1 MNKKLKNYI
10 NTVEKLL
17 SEKEIHNRSQVI
29 VDHLQQIQFYQHE
42 RLVHLIVTG
51 IFAILSMLTLLG
63 ALILCHL
70 GLLLLSFLFLCLLI
84 PYIFYY
90 YTLENSV
97 QKMYDQYWKLKE
109 KE

>member
-17 SEKEIHNRSQVI
+17 SEKDIHNLSQVI

-51 IFAILSMLTLLG
+51 IFALLSMLALLG
-63 ALILCHL
+63 ALILCHW
-70 GLLLLSFLFLCLLI
+70 GLLLLFFLFLCLLI